1 MKEEIKQEIKFIN
14 QVLII
19 TSMIFTCLV
28 FLGIGFVIG
37 SANFD
42 KYKFCIEYMYEPK
55 KY

>member
-1 MKEEIKQEIKFIN
+1 MKEEIRAEIKFIN

-28 FLGIGFVIG
+28 FLGIGIVIG

-42 KYKFCIEYMYEPK
+42 KYKFCVEYMYDK
-55 KY
+55 K